1 MRRRMGGRVIGAL
14 LFFLFVGCIQGG
26 QVKAAEAFL
35 PRGAVELGVRTGY
48 SFGTRKNVQMSTTAV
63 RLGYVL
69 WHVDGSEH
77 YLPAFFPHGAF
88 EVAVEPFASAIV
100 ATSRRGAG
108 FATQTTAE
116 AGVALPVLT
125 YYFDTGTR
133 LLPFIEGGAGAM
145 YTSLTGFNLGGRFQ
159 FLPFA
164 GAGVSYFL
172 TDKMALRLGGRFRH
186 ISNADIYD
194 DNVGLDSLIFTVGIS
209 YFPSR

>member
-1 MRRRMGGRVIGAL
+1 MRRRMSGRVIGAL
-14 LFFLFVGCIQGG
+14 LSFLFVGCIQGG

-35 PRGAVELGVRTGY
+35 PRGAVELGAHTGY
-48 SFGTRKNVQMSTTAV
+48 SFGTRKNAQMSTTAL

-77 YLPAFFPHGAF
+77 YLPSFFPHGAF
-88 EVAVEPFASAIV
+88 EVAVEPFASAI
-100 ATSRRGAG
+100 
-108 FATQTTAE
+108 FEPQTTAE

-125 YYFDTGTR
+125 YHFDTGTR

-145 YTSLTGFNLGGRFQ
+145 YTSLTEFNLGGRFQ

-194 DNVGLDSLIFTVGIS
+194 DNAGLDSLVFTIGIS
-209 YFPSR
+209 YFP